1 MCKTLRF
8 FYKCSIEDVTRPRQA
23 GYPRASYF
31 CSKFLTSRLSGVGPS
46 VRWNLYYRD
55 RRTAL
60 GAAIDMR
67 MLLPQRLS
75 AMLCCSA
82 WPGLVPAI
90 SRAVSNSLL
99 PQLPGQGDLLLSGA
113 GIGTE
118 MNIVKVY
125 VIGLYPKNENR

>member
-1 MCKTLRF
+1 MEP
-8 FYKCSIEDVTRPRQA
+8 YD
-23 GYPRASYF
+23 
-31 CSKFLTSRLSGVGPS
+31 
-46 VRWNLYYRD
+46 RD

-99 PQLPGQGDLLLSGA
+99 PQLPGPEICTQRRWYWHRDEHRQSLRSGLS
-113 GIGTE
+113 
-118 MNIVKVY
+118 
-125 VIGLYPKNENR
+125 PKRKPMTKEPQLQRIRASALF